1 MELTLRG
8 AAGPLPKQRF
18 VFLTLPNYSLIAL
31 SSAVDALRMAN
42 RVAQQE
48 IYEWTLVTL
57 DGRPTSAS
65 CGLSMAPT
73 VSIDDMGPAN
83 ILFVCGGVNVEQ
95 AVTPDLLAALRR
107 LAQRHV
113 ALGSLCTGGYALAK
127 AGLLDKYKA
136 VIHWENMSALQEKFP
151 RVIFSDQLF
160 AIDRDR
166 YTCTGGIAPLDL
178 MLKII
183 KDHLGSD
190 IAPMISEQFILDRIR
205 NDQDRQHVPLQ
216 ARVGLFHENLIEA
229 AALMEANIE
238 EPLSLDEIAALVGV
252 SRRQIERLFK
262 RYVGEVPTKYY
273 LDMRLR
279 RARGLLLQT
288 AMSIMEI
295 AVACGFQSPPHFS
308 KCYRNMFGHTPSAER
323 QNSREHTLGLR
334 TQASPLAASDQLAPA
349 LV

>member
-1 MELTLRG
+1 MTTFARDLKN
-8 AAGPLPKQRF
+8 PLLKRRF

-31 SSAVDALRMAN
+31 STAVEALRMAN
-42 RVAQQE
+42 RVTQE
-48 IYEWTLVTL
+48 DVYHWTIASL
-57 DGRPTSAS
+57 DGSPQTAS
-65 CGLSMAPT
+65 SGLSMSPT
-73 VSIDDMGPAN
+73 QAIEAIGPVD
-83 ILFVCGGVNVEQ
+83 IVFVCGGVDVEH
-95 AVTPDLLAALRR
+95 AVTTDLLAVLRR

-136 VIHWENMSALQEKFP
+136 VIHWENMSALKEQFP

-166 YTCTGGIAPLDL
+166 YTCSGGVAPLDL
-178 MLKII
+178 MLNII
-183 KDHLGSD
+183 KDQLGSD

-229 AALMEANIE
+229 AALMESNIE
-238 EPLSLDEIAALVGV
+238 EPLALDEIAALVGV

-279 RARGLLLQT
+279 RARTLLLQT
-288 AMSIMEI
+288 AMSIMDI

-308 KCYRNMFGHTPSAER
+308 KCYRNLFGHTPSAER
-323 QNSREHTLGLR
+323 QLSRRSMLGGGK
-334 TQASPLAASDQLAPA
+334 T
-349 LV
+349 

>member
-1 MELTLRG
+1 MMTTFARDLKN
-8 AAGPLPKQRF
+8 PLLKRRF
-18 VFLTLPNYSLIAL
+18 AFLTLPNYSLIAL
-31 SSAVDALRMAN
+31 STAVEALRMAN
-42 RVAQQE
+42 RVTQE
-48 IYEWTLVTL
+48 DVYHWTIASL
-57 DGRPTSAS
+57 DGSPQTAS
-65 CGLSMAPT
+65 SGLSMSPT
-73 VSIDDMGPAN
+73 QAIEAIGPVD
-83 ILFVCGGVNVEQ
+83 IVFVCGGVDVEH
-95 AVTPDLLAALRR
+95 AVTTDLLAVLRR

-136 VIHWENMSALQEKFP
+136 VIHWENMSALKEQFP

-166 YTCTGGIAPLDL
+166 YTCSGGVAPLDL
-178 MLKII
+178 MLNII
-183 KDHLGSD
+183 KDQLGSD

-229 AALMEANIE
+229 AALMESNIE
-238 EPLSLDEIAALVGV
+238 EPLALDEIAALVGV

-279 RARGLLLQT
+279 RARTLLLQT
-288 AMSIMEI
+288 AMSIMDI

-308 KCYRNMFGHTPSAER
+308 KCYRNLFGHTPSAER
-323 QNSREHTLGLR
+323 QLSRRATLSGGK
-334 TQASPLAASDQLAPA
+334 A
-349 LV
+349 